1 MLGMRIAQV
10 ERKTRETQI
19 QVTVTLDGKGS
30 ASNRTGV
37 RFLDHMLDA
46 IATHSLMDLEVKAEG
61 DLQHHVVE
69 DVALALGSALS
80 KALGDRA
87 GINRFGHAIVPM
99 DDALALAAV
108 DLVRR
113 PFASI
118 QLQIEHTMLEDTPR
132 EDLEHFLPSLS
143 TALEATMHVKVLEGR
158 NDHHKAEAAFKAFAR
173 AFGSAIAPDPRRSNQ
188 LPSSKGLM

>member
-1 MLGMRIAQV
+1 MRSAQI
-10 ERKTRETQI
+10 ERKTKETHV
-19 QVTVTLDGKGS
+19 QVAVGLDGKGS

-37 RFLDHMLDA
+37 RFLDHMLDTF
-46 IATHSLMDLEVKAEG
+46 ATHSWLDLEVEAEG
-61 DLQHHVVE
+61 DMQHHIVE
-69 DVALALGSALS
+69 DVALALGSALD

-118 QLQIEHTMLEDTPR
+118 QLQVERTVLEDIQR
-132 EDLEHFLPSLS
+132 EDLEHFLPSLATS
-143 TALEATMHVKVLEGR
+143 LEATVHVKVLEGR
-158 NDHHKAEAAFKAFAR
+158 NDHHKVEAAFKAFAR
-173 AFGSAIAPDPRRSNQ
+173 AFGNAIAIDPRHFNQ
-188 LPSSKGLM
+188 LPSSKGVM

>member
-1 MLGMRIAQV
+1 MRSAQI
-10 ERKTRETQI
+10 ERKTKETQI
-19 QVTVTLDGKGS
+19 HVTVALDGKGT
-30 ASNRTGV
+30 ASNNTGV

-46 IATHSLMDLEVKAEG
+46 FATHSLIDLEVKTEG
-61 DLQHHVVE
+61 DLQHHIVE
-69 DVALALGSALS
+69 DVALALGSALN

-118 QLQIEHTMLEDTPR
+118 QLQIERMMLEDTPR

-143 TALEATMHVKVLEGR
+143 NALEATVHVKVLEGR
-158 NDHHKAEAAFKAFAR
+158 NDHHKVEAAFKAFAR
-173 AFGSAIAPDPRRSNQ
+173 AFGSAIAPDPRRSTR
-188 LPSSKGLM
+188 LPSSKGMM

>member
-1 MLGMRIAQV
+1 MRSAQI
-10 ERKTRETQI
+10 ERRTKETQV
-19 QVTVTLDGKGS
+19 QVTVALNGKGS

-37 RFLDHMLDA
+37 RFLDHMLDTF
-46 IATHSLMDLEVKAEG
+46 ATHSLLDLEVKAKG

-69 DVALALGSALS
+69 DVALALGSALD

-118 QLQIEHTMLEDTPR
+118 QLQVERAMLEDTPR
-132 EDLEHFLPSLS
+132 EDLEHFLPSLT
-143 TALEATMHVKVLEGR
+143 TALEATVHVKVLEGR
-158 NDHHKAEAAFKAFAR
+158 NDHHKVEAAFKAFAR
-173 AFGSAIAPDPRRSNQ
+173 AFGCAIALDPRRSSQ
-188 LPSSKGLM
+188 LPSSKGMM

>member
-1 MLGMRIAQV
+1 MRSAQI
-10 ERKTRETQI
+10 ERRTKETQV
-19 QVTVTLDGKGS
+19 QVTVALNGKGS

-46 IATHSLMDLEVKAEG
+46 FATHSLLDLEVKAKG

-69 DVALALGSALS
+69 DVALALGSALD

-87 GINRFGHAIVPM
+87 GVNRFGHAIVPM

-118 QLQIEHTMLEDTPR
+118 QLQVERAMLEDTPR
-132 EDLEHFLPSLS
+132 EDLEHFLPSLT
-143 TALEATMHVKVLEGR
+143 TALEATVHVKVLEGR
-158 NDHHKAEAAFKAFAR
+158 NACTKLIVVAKGYAGGLACALALVL
-173 AFGSAIAPDPRRSNQ
+173 RRSSQ
-188 LPSSKGLM
+188 LP

>member
-1 MLGMRIAQV
+1 MRSAQI
-10 ERKTRETQI
+10 ERRTKETQV
-19 QVTVTLDGKGS
+19 QVTVALNGKGS

-46 IATHSLMDLEVKAEG
+46 FATHSLLDLEVKAKG
-61 DLQHHVVE
+61 DLQHHVAE
-69 DVALALGSALS
+69 DVALALGSALD

-118 QLQIEHTMLEDTPR
+118 QLQVERAMLEDTPR
-132 EDLEHFLPSLS
+132 EDLEHFLPSLT
-143 TALEATMHVKVLEGR
+143 TALEATVHVKVLEGR
-158 NDHHKAEAAFKAFAR
+158 NDHHKVEAAFKAFAR
-173 AFGSAIAPDPRRSNQ
+173 AFGCAIALDPRRSSQ
-188 LPSSKGLM
+188 LPSSKGMM

>member
-1 MLGMRIAQV
+1 MRSAQI
-10 ERKTRETQI
+10 ERRTKETQV
-19 QVTVTLDGKGS
+19 QVTVALNGKGS

-46 IATHSLMDLEVKAEG
+46 FATHSLLDLEVKAKG

-69 DVALALGSALS
+69 DVALALGSALD

-118 QLQIEHTMLEDTPR
+118 QLQVERAMLEDTPR
-132 EDLEHFLPSLS
+132 EDLEHFLPSLT
-143 TALEATMHVKVLEGR
+143 TALEATVHVKVLEGR
-158 NDHHKAEAAFKAFAR
+158 NDHHKVEAAFKAFAR
-173 AFGSAIAPDPRRSNQ
+173 AFGCAIALDPRRSSQ
-188 LPSSKGLM
+188 LPSSKGMM

>member
-1 MLGMRIAQV
+1 MRSAQI
-10 ERKTRETQI
+10 ERRTKETQV
-19 QVTVTLDGKGS
+19 QVTVALNGKGS

-46 IATHSLMDLEVKAEG
+46 FATHSLLDLEVKAKG
-61 DLQHHVVE
+61 DLQHHVAE
-69 DVALALGSALS
+69 DVALALGSALD

-118 QLQIEHTMLEDTPR
+118 QLQVERAMLEDTPR
-132 EDLEHFLPSLS
+132 EDLEHFLTSLT
-143 TALEATMHVKVLEGR
+143 TALEATVHVKVLEGR
-158 NDHHKAEAAFKAFAR
+158 NDHHKVEAAFKAFAR
-173 AFGSAIAPDPRRSNQ
+173 AFGCAIALDPRRSSQ
-188 LPSSKGLM
+188 LPSSKGMM

>member
-1 MLGMRIAQV
+1 MRSAQI
-10 ERKTRETQI
+10 ERRTKETQV
-19 QVTVTLDGKGS
+19 QVTVALNGKGS

-37 RFLDHMLDA
+37 RFLDHMLDTF
-46 IATHSLMDLEVKAEG
+46 ATHSLLDLEVKAKG
-61 DLQHHVVE
+61 DLQHHVAE
-69 DVALALGSALS
+69 DVALALGSALD

-118 QLQIEHTMLEDTPR
+118 QLQVERAMLEDTPR
-132 EDLEHFLPSLS
+132 EDLEHFLPSLT
-143 TALEATMHVKVLEGR
+143 TALEATVHVKVLEGR
-158 NDHHKAEAAFKAFAR
+158 NDHHKVEAAFKAFAR
-173 AFGSAIAPDPRRSNQ
+173 AFGCAIALDPRRSSQ
-188 LPSSKGLM
+188 LPSSKGMM

>member
-1 MLGMRIAQV
+1 MRSAQI
-10 ERKTRETQI
+10 ERRTKETQV
-19 QVTVTLDGKGS
+19 QVTVALNGKGS

-46 IATHSLMDLEVKAEG
+46 FATHSLLDLEVKAKG

-69 DVALALGSALS
+69 DVALALGSALD

-118 QLQIEHTMLEDTPR
+118 QLQVERAMLEDTPR
-132 EDLEHFLPSLS
+132 EDLEHFLPSLT
-143 TALEATMHVKVLEGR
+143 TALEATVHVKVLEGR
-158 NDHHKAEAAFKAFAR
+158 NDHHKVEAAFKAFAR
-173 AFGSAIAPDPRRSNQ
+173 AFGCAIALDPRRSSQ
-188 LPSSKGLM
+188 LPLSKGMM